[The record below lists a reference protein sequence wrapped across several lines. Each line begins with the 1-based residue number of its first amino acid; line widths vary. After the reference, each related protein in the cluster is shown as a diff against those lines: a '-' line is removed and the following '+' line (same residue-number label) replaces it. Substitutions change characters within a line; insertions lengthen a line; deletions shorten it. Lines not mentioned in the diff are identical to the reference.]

1 MKLFNKSISVVSIFI
16 VVVLLGITVY
26 ATINF
31 NFSVA
36 SQIIFNSNAFYK
48 VEANAYMLSEDL
60 YESFDNLEELIKK
73 ETVATQPFIQNFS
86 KTEPTTVTWIIP
98 YNTLKFKTSKKYI
111 VYAFKIENHSD
122 SEVIANIFFQTFIL
136 TLTLINF
143 YKTPHL
149 CH

>member
-98 YNTLKFKTSKKYI
+98 YN
-111 VYAFKIENHSD
+111 
-122 SEVIANIFFQTFIL
+122 
-136 TLTLINF
+136 
-143 YKTPHL
+143 
-149 CH
+149 